1 MTNNPSQFGS
11 KKRLRVFEAF
21 SGIGAQKAALE
32 RLRTECNFDYEIVG
46 TSDWF
51 INAIIAYDAIHYNGI
66 PAINLPSHDKQ
77 IEYLQK
83 YHFSSDSVK
92 PLKDIEKLPS
102 HIRELL
108 YQANIRTKNL
118 GAITDVNSQN
128 MPDTD
133 LLIYSFP
140 CQDLS
145 TGGNGGGMAKGSNT
159 RSCLI
164 WEIERI
170 LNELLQRGTLP
181 EYLLMENVSA
191 ILSPRHRPE
200 LNKWLSFLKKIGY
213 SNDEPMTLNANDF
226 GVPQE
231 RNRTFIVSHLGDRL
245 NVKDKLQ
252 TATIKVDTRDFLRTD
267 YSNPTYRLEADEASL
282 NLTYSRKVMWNI
294 NGRDIAKDTIIRTIT
309 CNMDRTNTSVLFKY
323 NNTIRRLTIR
333 EAFLMMGFS
342 EDEYLRMRTLN
353 FSYRQANKLIG
364 NAIVVNV
371 LKELFRAM
379 FLCSEEGSRNE

>member
-1 MTNNPSQFGS
+1 MNIHTQYCSR
-11 KKRLRVFEAF
+11 KRLRVFEAF

-32 RLRTECNFDYEIVG
+32 RLKKQFNFDYEIVG

-66 PAINLPSHDKQ
+66 PQIQLPSISEQ
-77 IEYLQK
+77 IQYLNK
-83 YHFSSDSVK
+83 FHFSSDSVN
-92 PLKDIEKLPS
+92 PLKNIETLPS
-102 HIRELL
+102 NIRELL

-118 GAITDVNSQN
+118 GSIKDVSGNT
-128 MPDTD
+128 MPQTD

-170 LNELLQRGTLP
+170 LNELSKRGCLP

-200 LNKWLSFLKKIGY
+200 LNKWLDFLNKMGY
-213 SNDEPMTLNANDF
+213 SNDEPMTLNACNF

-231 RNRTFIVSHLGDRL
+231 RTRTFIVSHLGNKL
-245 NVKDKLQ
+245 NVINNLKMSNE
-252 TATIKVDTRDFLRTD
+252 KVDTRDFLRID
-267 YSNPTYRLEADEASL
+267 YNNPTFRIEADEASL
-282 NLTYSRKVMWNI
+282 SLTPSRKEMWRI
-294 NGRDIAKDTIIRTIT
+294 NGREISSNTIIRTIT
-309 CNMDRTNTSVLFKY
+309 CNMDRTNTSVLFRYGK
-323 NNTIRRLTIR
+323 TIRRLTIR

-342 EDEYLRMRTLN
+342 EEEYLRMKRLN
-353 FSYRQANKLIG
+353 LSYRQANKLIG

-379 FLCSEEGSRNE
+379 FITDEEV

>member
-1 MTNNPSQFGS
+1 MTNNYSQQNHP
-11 KKRLRVFEAF
+11 KKLRVFEAF

-32 RLRTECNFDYEIVG
+32 RLKAECNFDYEIVG

-51 INAIIAYDAIHYNGI
+51 INAIIAYDAIHYNGNPKISI
-66 PAINLPSHDKQ
+66 PSVNEQL
-77 IEYLQK
+77 EYLKQ
-83 YHFSSDSVK
+83 YHFSYDSVK
-92 PLKDIEKLPS
+92 PIQGIEKIPPN
-102 HIRELL
+102 IRELL

-118 GAITDVNSQN
+118 GSIKDVNGNN
-128 MPDTD
+128 MPESD

-145 TGGNGGGMAKGSNT
+145 TGGTGGGMAKGSNT

-170 LNELLQRGTLP
+170 LNELSRKNCLP

-191 ILSPRHRPE
+191 ILSPRHHPE
-200 LNKWLSFLKKIGY
+200 LNKWLKFLNNIGY
-213 SNDEPMTLNANDF
+213 SNDDPMILNAKDF

-231 RNRTFIVSHLGDRL
+231 RNRTFIVSHLGNKL
-245 NVKDKLQ
+245 NVINRLQ
-252 TATIKVDTRDFLRTD
+252 KTKTKIDTRDFLRID
-267 YSNPTYRLEADEASL
+267 YDNPIFRQEANEASL
-282 NLTYSRKVMWNI
+282 NLTWSRRKMWEI
-294 NGRDIAKDTIIRTIT
+294 NGRDITSDTIIRTIT

-323 NNTIRRLTIR
+323 KKTIRRLTIR

-342 EDEYLRMRTLN
+342 EEEYLRMKMLK

-371 LKELFRAM
+371 LRELFRAM
-379 FLCSEEGSRNE
+379 FLSPKEE

>member
-1 MTNNPSQFGS
+1 MNIHTQYCSR
-11 KKRLRVFEAF
+11 KRLRVFEAF

-32 RLRTECNFDYEIVG
+32 RLKKQFNFDYEIVG

-66 PAINLPSHDKQ
+66 PQIQLPSISEQ
-77 IEYLQK
+77 IQYLNK
-83 YHFSSDSVK
+83 FHFSSDSVN
-92 PLKDIEKLPS
+92 PLKNIETLPS
-102 HIRELL
+102 NIRELL

-118 GAITDVNSQN
+118 GSIKDVSGNT
-128 MPDTD
+128 MPQTD

-170 LNELLQRGTLP
+170 LNELSKRGCLP

-200 LNKWLSFLKKIGY
+200 LNKWLNFLNKMGY
-213 SNDEPMTLNANDF
+213 SNDEPMTLNACNF

-231 RNRTFIVSHLGDRL
+231 RTRTFIVSHLGNKL
-245 NVKDKLQ
+245 NVINNLKMSNE
-252 TATIKVDTRDFLRTD
+252 KVDTRDFLRID
-267 YSNPTYRLEADEASL
+267 YNNPTFRIEADEASL
-282 NLTYSRKVMWNI
+282 NLTPSRKEMWRI
-294 NGRDIAKDTIIRTIT
+294 NGREISSNTIIRTIT
-309 CNMDRTNTSVLFKY
+309 CNMDRTNTSVLFRYGK
-323 NNTIRRLTIR
+323 TIRRLTIR

-342 EDEYLRMRTLN
+342 EEEYLRMKRLN
-353 FSYRQANKLIG
+353 LSYRQANKLIG

-379 FLCSEEGSRNE
+379 FITDEEV